1 MRKSSFVKVSIITI
15 MTFGLLNGCANKSN
29 VPVTGQ
35 ENIGTTSDGS
45 TNRLEAVAT
54 GTAVGAGLGAVIG
67 KKLGDTK
74 FGALIGGMVGAVTGD
89 VVHKTSQ
96 AAAANEQA
104 YAEAVK
110 ANNQKSDEF
119 NKASNEME
127 NTMGSSNK

>member
-1 MRKSSFVKVSIITI
+1 MRKSNFVKISMITI
-15 MTFGLLNGCANKSN
+15 MTFGLLSGCANKSN

-35 ENIGTTSDGS
+35 ENIGATSDGS

-89 VVHKTSQ
+89 IVHKTSQ
-96 AAAANEQA
+96 AAATNEQA
-104 YAEAVK
+104 YEEAAK

-127 NTMGSSNK
+127 NTMSSSNK